1 VVLKNVYLPC
11 TTTPCR
17 NEEFIDCL
25 ANILNDISN
34 LQYTHIIFGGD
45 MNFDFTNDTDND
57 LRLVI
62 NDFACELDL
71 QFVDD
76 MLPLNDRTTYRVTTT
91 GAK

>member
-1 VVLKNVYLPC
+1 
-11 TTTPCR
+11 
-17 NEEFIDCL
+17 
-25 ANILNDISN
+25 
-34 LQYTHIIFGGD
+34 

-76 MLPLNDRTTYRVTTT
+76 MLPLNDRTTYYRSQINN
-91 GAK
+91 